1 MKIID
6 NKKDFYDYLSGINGI
21 DEYVTYD
28 RRNSIVARKALDG
41 YLKPF
46 NSLHNESARDYYV
59 YIQAGEDYK
68 KRFIV
73 RREPTEKDIKYTID
87 EYKIKDNMQTKKS
100 WMPWWCEDPY
110 IGITKNSPVSP
121 KAPLILAYRSTD
133 SRWNSWTYVENP
145 ILVGLPLVGFLSAQE
160 IWDGI
165 YNYLLKMKEPIITD
179 SRTDEEKAESHGFD
193 RKTSFRKDKEGK

>member
-28 RRNSIVARKALDG
+28 RRGSVIARKALDG

-46 NSLHNESARDYYV
+46 NSLKNEPSREYYI
-59 YIQAGEDYK
+59 YIQAGESYK
-68 KRFIV
+68 KRLLV
-73 RREPTEKDIKYTID
+73 KRVPTEKEIKFTIG
-87 EYKIKDNMQTKKS
+87 EYEIRENTQKKNS

-110 IGITKNSPVSP
+110 VGITKNAPISP
-121 KAPLILAYRSTD
+121 KSPLILAYREVG
-133 SRWNSWTYVENP
+133 SRWNAWTYVENP
-145 ILVGLPLVGFLSAQE
+145 ILSGLPLVGLLSAQE